1 MILFYE
7 ILLLKNVY
15 ALTTL
20 NFSNGIILCSRIN
33 RSTKT
38 FKPKKSLPDESYQC
52 DLMKYASD
60 TLGSGDL
67 RLAVQLPEG
76 GDLNEWVA
84 SNSK

>member
-1 MILFYE
+1 M
-7 ILLLKNVY
+7 
-15 ALTTL
+15 
-20 NFSNGIILCSRIN
+20 CCRIN

-84 SNSK
+84 SNSKYFILKVSLFIVPMICRNVSS